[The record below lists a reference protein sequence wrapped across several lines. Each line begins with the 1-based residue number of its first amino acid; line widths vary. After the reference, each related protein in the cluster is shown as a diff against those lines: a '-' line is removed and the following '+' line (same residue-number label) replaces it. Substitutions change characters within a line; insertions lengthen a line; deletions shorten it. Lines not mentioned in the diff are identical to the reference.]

1 MKKVL
6 ILTSVLALPLG
17 AQAVSMP
24 GMCARGIG
32 PDETKV
38 CADPASS
45 EVEGLVYAL
54 YKAALEKQQGD
65 SSKQLQ
71 ENQTKW
77 WDGVKGCAGA
87 EADPKKMS
95 ACINK
100 AYAERAL
107 FLQKTY
113 KVAEA
118 NGPVAFS
125 CADGSKLQAT
135 FLKTTPASMVLQSG
149 ERSMM
154 LRGEKMASGVQYG
167 TRDTV
172 FKEHKGKTTIKWG
185 VNAKEISCKKS

>member
-1 MKKVL
+1 MKKAL
-6 ILTSVLALPLG
+6 ILAGVLALPLG

-32 PDETKV
+32 AEETKV
-38 CADPASS
+38 CSDPASS

-77 WDGVKGCAGA
+77 WDGVKQCAGA
-87 EADPKKMS
+87 EADPKAMS

-100 AYAERAL
+100 AYAERAI

-113 KVAEA
+113 KVTGQT
-118 NGPVAFS
+118 GPVAYR

-135 FLKTTPASMVLQSG
+135 FFKTTPASMVLQSG
-149 ERSMM
+149 ERSIM
-154 LRGEKMASGVQYG
+154 LRGQRMASGVQYG
-167 TRDTV
+167 TRDIV
-172 FKEHKGKTTIKWG
+172 FKEHQGKTTIKWD
-185 VNAKEISCKKS
+185 VNGKETGCTKS